1 MANTTVRVAIVMGV
15 VVLLLGIVL
24 TDRGQ
29 NFLLDRLEDVGGLL
43 YRVDAAA
50 VAHADMEPK
59 RR

>member
-1 MANTTVRVAIVMGV
+1 MATTFRVAIVMAV
-15 VVLLLGIVL
+15 VVLILGIVL

-50 VAHADMEPK
+50 SAHADVEP
-59 RR
+59 RPR